1 MVCNNL
7 GNYLSIQSTVLF
19 ENGHHDHF
27 SLLLFQYFA
36 GGAGAEGEI
45 AKFLEKNKT
54 IVKLGYAFSVPSF
67 RTKVDQY
74 IMRNT
79 DLGRCYNRDRI
90 LTAQSVLH

>member
-1 MVCNNL
+1 ML
-7 GNYLSIQSTVLF
+7 L
-19 ENGHHDHF
+19 F
-27 SLLLFQYFA
+27 SLQYFA

-45 AKFLEKNKT
+45 AKYLEKNKT

-79 DLGRCYNRDRI
+79 DIGKYCTRGSNVI
-90 LTAQSVLH
+90 LMGHFTFFLPLQEQTLLMQVHKSTASGFI

>member
-1 MVCNNL
+1 ML
-7 GNYLSIQSTVLF
+7 L
-19 ENGHHDHF
+19 F
-27 SLLLFQYFA
+27 SLQYFA

-45 AKFLEKNKT
+45 AKYLEKNKT

-79 DLGRCYNRDRI
+79 DIGKYHTRGWNIILLGHFLPLQKQTLLI
-90 LTAQSVLH
+90 SGA

>member
-1 MVCNNL
+1 M
-7 GNYLSIQSTVLF
+7 
-19 ENGHHDHF
+19 
-27 SLLLFQYFA
+27 LFQYFA

>member
-1 MVCNNL
+1 ML
-7 GNYLSIQSTVLF
+7 L
-19 ENGHHDHF
+19 F
-27 SLLLFQYFA
+27 SLQYFA

-45 AKFLEKNKT
+45 AKYLEKNKT

-79 DLGRCYNRDRI
+79 DIGKYHTCGWNNNINGPLHM
-90 LTAQSVLH
+90 LFKQTLLLEVHKSTASGFI